1 MDVEKSR
8 ASVSAGETRAREA
21 EGHAESAGPQLG
33 VGLAASANLVP
44 VLPRQQ
50 QVFPSHELSSLPVS
64 FFVPRHNDWAIN
76 FLSSCPYMVKLGP
89 QIVFC
94 VCRQRVLT
102 Y

>member
-8 ASVSAGETRAREA
+8 ASVSAGEMRAREV

-50 QVFPSHELSSLPVS
+50 QVFPSHELCSHCLCPSSSPDTTTGPLI
-64 FFVPRHNDWAIN
+64 FFQRAGSMPRT
-76 FLSSCPYMVKLGP
+76 SCHL
-89 QIVFC
+89 
-94 VCRQRVLT
+94 
-102 Y
+102 

>member
-1 MDVEKSR
+1 VDVEKSR

-50 QVFPSHELSSLPVS
+50 KVFPSHELSSLPVS

-76 FLSSCPYMVKLGP
+76 FLPA
-89 QIVFC
+89 
-94 VCRQRVLT
+94 CREHAKNFLSLMSHGL
-102 Y
+102 